1 MPEID
6 IDTDKVIDAMQMGE
20 IVADTT
26 DEVDTA
32 KVLDVA
38 IEYSKKHDNMGATT
52 RLLEELVAGKLDDS
66 QIHDLKEWDQ
76 KLDAAI
82 KLGKVFPQARQ
93 QLDNQLSNMSE
104 GKLTLEEVDALI
116 HKTIAAQ
123 ENMWIFAEHW
133 IPTKQSFTI
142 NIVYFKIHL

>member
-123 ENMWIFAEHW
+123 ENM
-133 IPTKQSFTI
+133 
-142 NIVYFKIHL
+142 